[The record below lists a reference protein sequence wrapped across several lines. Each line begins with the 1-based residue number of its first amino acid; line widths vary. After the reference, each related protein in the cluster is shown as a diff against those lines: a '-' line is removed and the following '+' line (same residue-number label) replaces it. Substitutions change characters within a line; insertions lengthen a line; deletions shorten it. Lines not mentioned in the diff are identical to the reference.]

1 MCLYIHNLSSIIFL
15 KKLNSSMSKSPSGKE
30 NQENQNENNLITM
43 KDIPYTQI
51 PVNSILKDSIY
62 DDNFVSNWGSTNSL
76 NRLRPKY
83 LQSTGKRNS
92 KFKKKKKVRFKTD
105 FIDEVLIESYKEHNL
120 KMCYMQEEIEENL
133 SPPKRDCKS
142 CVQRYCPIF

>member
-1 MCLYIHNLSSIIFL
+1 MCNILITISCIIFL
-15 KKLNSSMSKSPSGKE
+15 KKLNSSMSKSPSRKE
-30 NQENQNENNLITM
+30 NNENKNEINLITM

-62 DDNFVSNWGSTNSL
+62 DDNYVSNWGSSNSL

-92 KFKKKKKVRFKTD
+92 KFKKKKKVRFKAD
-105 FIDEVLIESYKEHNL
+105 FIDEVLIESFKEHNL

-133 SPPKRDCKS
+133 SPPKKDCKS
-142 CVQRYCPIF
+142 CVQKYCPIF

>member
-1 MCLYIHNLSSIIFL
+1 
-15 KKLNSSMSKSPSGKE
+15 MSKLSTRKE
-30 NQENQNENNLITM
+30 NNEKQNEINLITM

-62 DDNFVSNWGSTNSL
+62 DENYVSNWGSSYSK
-76 NRLRPKY
+76 NRLRPNY

-92 KFKKKKKVRFKTD
+92 KFKKKKKVRFKAD

-120 KMCYMQEEIEENL
+120 KMCYMHEEIEENL
-133 SPPKRDCKS
+133 NPPKRDCKS
-142 CVQRYCPIF
+142 CVQKYCLIF